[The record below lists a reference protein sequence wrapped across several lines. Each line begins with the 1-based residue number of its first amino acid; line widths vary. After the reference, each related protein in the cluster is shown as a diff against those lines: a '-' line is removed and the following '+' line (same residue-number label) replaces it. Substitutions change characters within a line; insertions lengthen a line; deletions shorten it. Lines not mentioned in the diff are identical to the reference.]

1 MADKLLGQVTPLEAQ
16 IEIMNGTI
24 VNQSTELRAKELSLE
39 HTTTAKDNLLR
50 QNTRLTKKLETTLL
64 SFSRSTPLFMFL
76 FTRPQVHDSANDR
89 F

>member
-50 QNTRLTKKLETTLL
+50 
-64 SFSRSTPLFMFL
+64 
-76 FTRPQVHDSANDR
+76 
-89 F
+89 